1 MSRVMVFALVASTLA
16 AAFSGCGESNGL
28 YPVSGQV
35 KYKGEPAAGVTL
47 YFHREGGEPPGLPVP
62 IAVTEQD
69 GTFVVRS
76 GDLGE
81 GASPGPYNI
90 LLEWRDRSPASSQV
104 ARASFS
110 PPSNGGRK
118 AGRATPKIRPTA
130 SLPADRLNGYYS
142 DIEYPQLKAEIKPG
156 RNNLPTIELAN

>member
-1 MSRVMVFALVASTLA
+1 MVSALVASTLA

-28 YPVSGQV
+28 YPVYGQV

-47 YFHREGGEPPGLPVP
+47 FFHREGGEPSGLPVP
-62 IAVTEQD
+62 TAVTEQD

-76 GDLGE
+76 GDLGA
-81 GASPGPYNI
+81 GASSGPYNI

-104 ARASFS
+104 TRASFT
-110 PPSNGGRK
+110 PPSNDGRK
-118 AGRATPKIRPTA
+118 TSRATSKIRPTA

-142 DIEYPQLKAEIKPG
+142 DIEHPVMKAEIKPD
-156 RNNLPTIELAN
+156 RNDLAPIELAN